1 MTDSQ
6 EQGTAGGPDRQDHD
20 GGDQPLYGARADRYP
35 GWNPYIYG
43 RPDPESKTKESDS
56 SQGNPAN
63 RPMPMAGQ
71 PGPGRGGNP
80 GNPGNPQAR
89 PGAPVWPPQGMP
101 DLNDPSQNP
110 VYGHWDPCAIIAFL
124 MALFLPM
131 PVIPALLGG
140 VSMYRTRKLHMKGYG
155 LAMAALIINLLFT
168 LAWIWLLVN
177 GVSLNDFYQQMMPSP
192 STGGGSG
199 GDGVSA

>member
-1 MTDSQ
+1 M
-6 EQGTAGGPDRQDHD
+6 
-20 GGDQPLYGARADRYP
+20 YGARADRYP

-43 RPDPESKTKESDS
+43 RPDPEPKAKESDS
-56 SQGNPAN
+56 HQDNRAN
-63 RPMPMAGQ
+63 WPMPMAGQ
-71 PGPGRGGNP
+71 PGPGRS

-89 PGAPVWPPQGMP
+89 PGVPGWPPQGMP

-110 VYGHWDPCAIIAFL
+110 AYGHWDPCAIIAFL

-140 VSMYRTRKLHMKGYG
+140 VSMYRTRRLHMKGYG

-168 LAWIWLLVN
+168 LAWIWLLIN
-177 GVSLNDFYQQMMPSP
+177 GISLNDFYQQMIPSP
-192 STGGGSG
+192 STGGGGSG
-199 GDGVSA
+199 SDGVSA

>member
-6 EQGTAGGPDRQDHD
+6 GQDTAGGPDRQDHE

-35 GWNPYIYG
+35 GWNPYVYG
-43 RPDPESKTKESDS
+43 RPDPEPKAKESDS
-56 SQGNPAN
+56 FRGNPAN
-63 RPMPMAGQ
+63 RPMVGQ
-71 PGPGRGGNP
+71 QAPGRSGNP
-80 GNPGNPQAR
+80 GSSQAR
-89 PGAPVWPPQGMP
+89 PGMPGWSAQGMP

-110 VYGHWDPCAIIAFL
+110 VYGHWDPCAIIAFF

-140 VSMYRTRKLHMKGYG
+140 ISMYRTRRLHMKGYG

-168 LAWIWLLVN
+168 LAWIWLLAN
-177 GVSLNDFYQQMMPSP
+177 GISLNDFYQQMMPSP
-192 STGGGSG
+192 STGGGGSG